1 MDGAHRHP
9 SVIDKI
15 APRTVSARPPGLTQ
29 LHNAGHLSAAECEA
43 LKPVAEQ
50 FGVAISPQMLLQID
64 TTKRNDPIAAQ
75 FVPTSAELKVSA
87 EELADP
93 IGDHQHAPVTGII
106 HRYPDRVLL
115 TPTHICPVYC
125 RFCFRRESVGQ
136 QKSLSEPELEAAFDY
151 IETHKEIWEV
161 ILSGGDP
168 LILSPRRLKKLLTRL
183 RKIEHVKIIRIHTRV
198 PVVSPEK
205 ITPELI
211 ATLRDANPLYVV
223 LHTNHAQ
230 EFSDAAKTACAGL
243 ADAGIPLL
251 SQTVLLKGIN
261 DTAATLGKLMRL
273 LVENRIK
280 PYYLHH
286 GDKARGTSH
295 FRTSI
300 ADGQALI
307 RELRGNYSGL
317 CQPEY
322 VLDIPGGAGKAPIGP
337 QYIAAKIP
345 NQSGNNADYDN
356 WEVTDFRNR
365 QHSYTEERTIAK
377 KK

>member
-9 SVIDKI
+9 AATEKT
-15 APRTVSARPPGLTQ
+15 APKTACTGSAGLSQ
-29 LHNAGHLSAAECEA
+29 LHNTGHLSDAECEA
-43 LKPVAEQ
+43 LKPVAAQ
-50 FGVAISPQMLLQID
+50 FGVAISQQMLVQIEPGSSD
-64 TTKRNDPIAAQ
+64 DPVAAQ
-75 FVPTSAELKVSA
+75 FVPTLAELKITP

-93 IGDHQHAPVTGII
+93 IGDQQHSPVRGII

-115 TPTHICPVYC
+115 TPTHVCPVYC

-136 QKSLSEPELEAAFDY
+136 QQNLSDADLDSAFDY
-151 IETHKEIWEV
+151 IESNSAIWEV

-168 LILSPRRLKKLLTRL
+168 LILSPRRIDKLLRRL
-183 RKIEHVKIIRIHTRV
+183 RQIEHVKIIRIHTRV

-205 ITPELI
+205 ITPELV
-211 ATLRDANPLYVV
+211 ASLRRANPLYVV
-223 LHTNHAQ
+223 IHTNHAQ
-230 EFSDAAKTACAGL
+230 EFSPEARTACAAL

-261 DTAATLGKLMRL
+261 DSAATLGQLMRL

-295 FRTSI
+295 FRTGI
-300 ADGQALI
+300 AEGQALL

-317 CQPEY
+317 CQPAY
-322 VLDIPGGAGKAPIGP
+322 MLDIPGGAGKAPIGP
-337 QYIAAKIP
+337 QYIFATQPDSAT
-345 NQSGNNADYDN
+345 SDT
-356 WEVTDFRNR
+356 WEVTDYRNE
-365 QHSYTEERTIAK
+365 QHNYTEGRTIIK
-377 KK
+377 